1 MGDSVFLQKSVNGDS
16 GTCLGV
22 HLLDGS
28 GVAAAAC
35 DARRAAVGENS
46 KRCEL
51 VVPEGP
57 ASQASPSPSPLRSP
71 SMCASPTPLRT
82 LCPPLWREGCVHVV
96 SRHDL
101 SSARGGIWRENR
113 THPHREGERGPSLF
127 PSKNPPVGRGQKLD
141 ELCSRTGG
149 RTDTGPVELEVGYR
163 YLPRTKEGARA
174 GDPLVLVAEGGI
186 SRHHPIGAK
195 KEKRRRKVHNIH
207 KEPEETARRLVPNA
221 EKRFGRQWRMVE
233 FGKVG

>member
-127 PSKNPPVGRGQKLD
+127 PSKTHPWG
-141 ELCSRTGG
+141 GG
-149 RTDTGPVELEVGYR
+149 RSSTSSVPEPADERTEARSNWRSDTGTCRGPRKGHGQGTHSSSSLEAVSPGTI
-163 YLPRTKEGARA
+163 PS
-174 GDPLVLVAEGGI
+174 V
-186 SRHHPIGAK
+186 
-195 KEKRRRKVHNIH
+195 RRRKRGDERFTTSTRSP
-207 KEPEETARRLVPNA
+207 KRPQQDSYPTLRRGLAVNGA
-221 EKRFGRQWRMVE
+221 W
-233 FGKVG
+233 